1 MGGVVW
7 NCVSDDLC
15 IIWRDGLRWG
25 ISKFV
30 ANVAKVEACPV
41 YVDVFAKGDDFEE
54 FSHLVLVGQFLY
66 GSADTEVV
74 CRTWRR
80 GLCQQV
86 GNA

>member
-1 MGGVVW
+1 M
-7 NCVSDDLC
+7 
-15 IIWRDGLRWG
+15 RWG

-30 ANVAKVEACPV
+30 ADVAEAETCPV

-54 FSHLVLVGQFLY
+54 FAHFVLVGQFLY

-74 CRTWRR
+74 CSAWRC